1 MMTTHPCHDDQT
13 FDNNHRLPES
23 NKSASGSL
31 GFRSRGCNCQLFVN
45 FRFVSSILSF
55 AICVFTF
62 IICYLCLCFYHLL
75 FLSLLLSFA
84 ICQLCICVFFSIIC
98 YCLTLYLL
106 LASHVASFP
115 SSLSKI
121 IFNIPLFLIVGK
133 PSKTTTDFFRSSPD
147 YIPATF

>member
-1 MMTTHPCHDDQT
+1 MLMTHPCHGDQT

-62 IICYLCLCFYHLL
+62 YHLL

-98 YCLTLYLL
+98 YCLTLCLL

-115 SSLSKI
+115 SSLYKI

-133 PSKTTTDFFRSSPD
+133 PSKTTTDFFP
-147 YIPATF
+147 F